1 MILGWTSNIL
11 VPQTAST
18 ALLLRSTLLLSC
30 GQLLSPGHGYLPYG
44 TPKKAP
50 ISLPGITPLC
60 EALGVGELAS
70 PPFFRSPPHPT
81 LCKSKPLSGRAPPW
95 PSCGPHEDGRK
106 CLLSFKVVDA
116 GGWVPQAGFL
126 LSHFY
131 LPQSLPLLLVPAHFP
146 NSVLQ
151 FLVDSLSP
159 Q

>member
-1 MILGWTSNIL
+1 MIKKKKISGWTSNTL
-11 VPQTAST
+11 VPKTALT
-18 ALLLRSTLLLSC
+18 ALLLPSTLFLSC
-30 GQLLSPGHGYLPYG
+30 GQLLSPGHGYLLYG
-44 TPKKAP
+44 APKKAP

-70 PPFFRSPPHPT
+70 PPVFRSPPHPT
-81 LCKSKPLSGRAPPW
+81 LCKSKPLPGPHA
-95 PSCGPHEDGRK
+95 GPHEDGKK
-106 CLLSFKVVDA
+106 CLLSFTVVDA

-131 LPQSLPLLLVPAHFP
+131 LPQSLPLLLVSAHFP

-151 FLVDSLSP
+151 FLIDSLSP